1 MILYKYHILII
12 FSKNLYDDELKRAFN
27 YIDQDLNG
35 KINIDELML
44 VCQEFFN
51 EVSKKDVERMFKTAD
66 TDNDGFID
74 MDEFTKIVRKTHD
87 L

>member
-1 MILYKYHILII
+1 MILYKCHILII

>member
-1 MILYKYHILII
+1 M
-12 FSKNLYDDELKRAFN
+12 KRAFN
-27 YIDQDLNG
+27 YIDHDRNG
-35 KINIDELML
+35 KINFEELLL
-44 VCQEFFN
+44 VCQEFYN
-51 EVSKKDVERMFKTAD
+51 DVSRKDVENMFKTAD

>member
-1 MILYKYHILII
+1 
-12 FSKNLYDDELKRAFN
+12 
-27 YIDQDLNG
+27 
-35 KINIDELML
+35 ML

>member
-1 MILYKYHILII
+1 MILYKCHILII
-12 FSKNLYDDELKRAFN
+12 FSKNLYDDEVKRAFN

>member
-1 MILYKYHILII
+1 MILYKCHILII
-12 FSKNLYDDELKRAFN
+12 FSKNLYDDEVKRAFN

-74 MDEFTKIVRKTHD
+74 MEEFTKIVRKTHD